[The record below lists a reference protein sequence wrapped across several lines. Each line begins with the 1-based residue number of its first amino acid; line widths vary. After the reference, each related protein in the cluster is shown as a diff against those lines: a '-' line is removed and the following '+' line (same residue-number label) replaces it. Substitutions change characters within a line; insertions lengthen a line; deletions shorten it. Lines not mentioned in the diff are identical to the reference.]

1 MQCMS
6 INIYYH
12 HVYCSIS
19 QIVGCAPWQC
29 NVMLEGVWM
38 PWGNRYT
45 SRAFIDIDLIYS
57 EFGVQNIFSSQ
68 ERALKKMF

>member
-1 MQCMS
+1 
-6 INIYYH
+6 
-12 HVYCSIS
+12 
-19 QIVGCAPWQC
+19 
-29 NVMLEGVWM
+29 MLEGVWM

-68 ERALKKMF
+68 ERALIKKLKMHWATTSL